1 MMLDWRE
8 EMVLDHGGLD
18 TDHREQHELIRRF
31 VNLPGEETERDRALR
46 VLENLRAVSTR
57 HFAREERVQASI
69 KYPHLAE
76 HRAQHRRLAELL
88 DEIIE
93 QVEARESV
101 FAFGYTKSKADELLQ
116 FWFFDHFAK
125 ADLRLKSH
133 LAKFGVR

>member
-1 MMLDWRE
+1 MLLDWRD

-18 TDHREQHELIRRF
+18 TDHRDQHELIRRF
-31 VNLPGEETERDRALR
+31 VDLPGEEEQRDEALTI
-46 VLENLRAVSTR
+46 LEELRTVSTR

-76 HRAQHRRLAELL
+76 HRAQHLRLAEILG
-88 DEIIE
+88 EIIM
-93 QVEARESV
+93 QVEARESAFT
-101 FAFGYTKSKADELLQ
+101 FAYTKSKADELLQ

-125 ADLRLKSH
+125 ADLRLKTH